1 MISFSMI
8 STTITLCEC
17 SFKELDY
24 WMNAYP
30 VVYNVHRV
38 YTLLVVGVS
47 DIGVY
52 LMHANR

>member
-1 MISFSMI
+1 MISISMI

-30 VVYNVHRV
+30 VVCNVHRV
-38 YTLLVVGVS
+38 HTLLVVGVS